1 MTCPCGWRRKP
12 ATSIVLQGPQA
23 SGLPRQAGGARTAK
37 ASTTV
42 SRVTALIL
50 FSIFS
55 LETIMNKKGW
65 AVRKQS
71 TFLVSVPSSSKEGK
85 SGKLRTLFLQRSEA
99 KTTYLKSSRKVLL
112 VNKINIYFLILL
124 LFHKSEIS
132 SHLRPRILK

>member
-1 MTCPCGWRRKP
+1 
-12 ATSIVLQGPQA
+12 
-23 SGLPRQAGGARTAK
+23 
-37 ASTTV
+37 
-42 SRVTALIL
+42 
-50 FSIFS
+50 
-55 LETIMNKKGW
+55 MNKKGW

-112 VNKINIYFLILL
+112 VNKISIYFLILL

-132 SHLRPRILK
+132 SHLRPHILK

>member
-1 MTCPCGWRRKP
+1 MEKKTCHFYGTARCP
-12 ATSIVLQGPQA
+12 
-23 SGLPRQAGGARTAK
+23 GLWAAQAGTRGPTAK

-42 SRVTALIL
+42 TRVTALIL

-65 AVRKQS
+65 AVRNQS

-85 SGKLRTLFLQRSEA
+85 SAKSRTLFLQRSEV
-99 KTTYLKSSRKVLL
+99 KTTYLKSSRKILL

-124 LFHKSEIS
+124 MFHKSEIS
-132 SHLRPRILK
+132 SHLRLRIY